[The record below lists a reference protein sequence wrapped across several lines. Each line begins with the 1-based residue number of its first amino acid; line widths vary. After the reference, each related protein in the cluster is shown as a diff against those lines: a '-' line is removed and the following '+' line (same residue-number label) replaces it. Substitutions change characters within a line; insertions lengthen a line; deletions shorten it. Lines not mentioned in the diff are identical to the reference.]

1 MRFESGKRLALRV
14 MAPAML
20 GVSLTCGAVAAW
32 AADSGSPDL
41 QNEVN
46 ELQQEVQQLKGEL
59 GQIKAQQAVAV
70 PATPPPQTIGQHVG
84 SVEKDL
90 NDLKTD
96 LSTNLGIQVHGLVD
110 TSYGYNTNH
119 PNTNGGSKGGVNCC
133 ANGGSVNQ
141 YRAFDVNANG
151 FELEQFNLHIART
164 DTGGVGFVADLNFGQ
179 VANSIAASTRYSN
192 NSLSLTSTSSSFF
205 DPTQAYLTYTV
216 PVGQGIN
223 LELGRFVTL
232 LGAEVIPVYNNQNFN
247 ESRGLLFTLGEPL
260 THMGLRAVYA
270 FNPNVSLTLGVNNG
284 WDDIAD
290 NNDGASVE
298 GELSLNPTSNISL
311 VLNGI
316 YGPEQVDRGNT
327 QRWAI
332 DPVAT
337 WHTPIPGLQV
347 IGEYLYAQE
356 GKPVSVVPQYS
367 EQGNR
372 FCNPISFSTFCTPA
386 PGFTAGPS
394 SGPFTINIPN
404 SVSWTGAAGYIV
416 YDWTPQ
422 IEFVARGEWFDD
434 TDGARSGLRQVLG
447 EVTGTI
453 NYKVP
458 KVNGLLARLE
468 YRLDQSNA
476 KPFFGPDV
484 IGGSGPNAGLPSHT
498 YSGQDTFMADAIYS
512 F

>member
-1 MRFESGKRLALRV
+1 MRFERGRQLALGLT
-14 MAPAML
+14 ASGML
-20 GVSLTCGAVAAW
+20 GMVLTFGAVPLW
-32 AADSGSPDL
+32 AADASSPEL
-41 QNEVN
+41 QSEVN
-46 ELQQEVQQLKGEL
+46 ELQQEVQELKGEL
-59 GQIKAQQAVAV
+59 TQIKQQQAVAV

-84 SVEKDL
+84 SVEKDVS
-90 NDLKTD
+90 DLKTD
-96 LSTNLGIQVHGLVD
+96 ISTNLGIQVHGLVD

-119 PNTNGGSKGGVNCC
+119 PDTSGGSKGGLNCC
-133 ANGGSVNQ
+133 SSGGSINQ
-141 YRAFDVNANG
+141 YRAFDVDANG

-164 DTGGVGFVADLNFGQ
+164 DTGGVGFVSDLNFGQ
-179 VANSIAASTRYSN
+179 VANSIAGSTRYSN
-192 NSLSLTSTSSSFF
+192 NSLDSFATSSSFF

-216 PVGQGIN
+216 PVGTGIN

-260 THMGLRAVYA
+260 THTGLRAIYA

-298 GELSLNPTSNISL
+298 GELSLNPTANTSL

-316 YGPEQVDRGNT
+316 YGPEQVNRGNT

-332 DPVAT
+332 DPIAT
-337 WHTPIPGLQV
+337 WHTPITGLQL

-356 GKPVSVVPQYS
+356 GGPVAVTPQYS

-372 FCNPISFSTFCTPA
+372 FCDPASFTVPFCTVA
-386 PGFTAGPS
+386 PGFTAGPN
-394 SGPFTINIPN
+394 GTINILN
-404 SVSWTGAAGYIV
+404 TVSWTGAAGYVV

-422 IEFVARGEWFDD
+422 VEFAVRGEWFDD
-434 TDGARSGLRQVLG
+434 SDGARSGLRQTLG
-447 EVTGTI
+447 EFTGTI

-458 KVNGLLARLE
+458 KVSGLLARLE
-468 YRLDQSNA
+468 YRLDQSSA
-476 KPFFGPDV
+476 KPFYGNNV
-484 IGGSGPNAGLPSHT
+484 IGGSGLNANLPAHT

>member
-1 MRFESGKRLALRV
+1 
-14 MAPAML
+14 ML
-20 GVSLTCGAVAAW
+20 GVALTCAAAESW
-32 AADSGSPDL
+32 AADAGTPDL

-46 ELQQEVQQLKGEL
+46 ELQQEVQELKGEL
-59 GQIKAQQAVAV
+59 GQIKQQQKVAV
-70 PATPPPQTIGQHVG
+70 PETPPPQTIGQHVG
-84 SVEKDL
+84 TVEKDL
-90 NDLKTD
+90 SDLKTD

-110 TSYGYNTNH
+110 TSYNYNTNH
-119 PNTNGGSKGGVNCC
+119 PDTNGGSKGGLNCC
-133 ANGGSVNQ
+133 SSGGSVNQ

-164 DTGGVGFVADLNFGQ
+164 DTGGVGFVTDLNFGQ

-192 NSLSLTSTSSSFF
+192 NSLDSFATSSSFF

-260 THMGLRAVYA
+260 THTGLRAIYA
-270 FNPNVSLTLGVNNG
+270 FNSNVSLTLGVNNG

-298 GELSLNPTSNISL
+298 GELSLNPTSTTTL

-316 YGPEQVDRGNT
+316 YGPEQVNEGGT

-332 DPVAT
+332 DPIAT
-337 WHTPIPGLQV
+337 WHTPIQGLQL
-347 IGEYLYAQE
+347 IGEYLYAEE
-356 GKPVSVVPQYS
+356 GGPVSVVPQYS
-367 EQGNR
+367 EQGNQ
-372 FCNPISFSTFCTPA
+372 FCVSSVNFCSPA
-386 PGFTAGPS
+386 PGYTAGPN
-394 SGPFTINIPN
+394 GTINIPH
-404 SVSWTGAAGYIV
+404 SVSWTGAAGYVV
-416 YDWTPQ
+416 YDWTSN
-422 IEFVARGEWFDD
+422 IEFALRGEWFRDS
-434 TDGARSGLRQVLG
+434 DGARTGLRQTLG
-447 EVTGTI
+447 EFTGTI

-458 KVNGLLARLE
+458 KVTGLLARFE
-468 YRLDQSNA
+468 YRLDQSNE
-476 KPFFGPDV
+476 KPFFGPDP
-484 IGGSGPNAGLPSHT
+484 IEGPPSTVNLGLPTHT
-498 YSGQDTFMADAIYS
+498 YSGQDTFMADAIYY